1 VVDKLVAASDAVL
14 AKIAA
19 KETLTDEDKKVT
31 LFEFS
36 VEKAARTGGGL
47 VGKTDLADAAELIG
61 QGPEKL
67 AISLGRL
74 ASAMGIEPIGLDA
87 DPATAVRQLGMKLK
101 ERRAQLAKQT
111 KADLMG

>member
-1 VVDKLVAASDAVL
+1 MTDDSLIQALPELVAFVRRDGTVVREL
-14 AKIAA
+14 GGRRLG
-19 KETLTDEDKKVT
+19 LTID
-31 LFEFS
+31 
-36 VEKAARTGGGL
+36 GGL

-61 QGPEKL
+61 QGPDKL

-74 ASAMGIEPIGLDA
+74 ASAMGIEPIVLDA